1 MKLNF
6 ENRSDIV
13 RDAYSNAVLT
23 TNRAGY
29 IAAKK
34 RKEEQQRYIKL
45 EQDVKE
51 LKNTLSDTNKM
62 LKELL
67 NRGIK

>member
-1 MKLNF
+1 MKYDF

-13 RDAYSNAVLT
+13 RDAYTNAVLT

-45 EQDVKE
+45 EQDVKV
-51 LKNTLSDTNKM
+51 LKDNLLDINKM

-67 NRGIK
+67 SRGNK

>member
-1 MKLNF
+1 MKYNF

-29 IAAKK
+29 AAAKK

-45 EQDVKE
+45 EQDVKD

>member
-29 IAAKK
+29 VAAKK